1 MPYSVRKVRGKSCVK
16 VYNQK
21 TKRVYSK
28 CTSRENAE
36 KQLKLLRAIEYN
48 KNFVPRK
55 AVKSRKTKVNR
66 TLKKI

>member
-1 MPYSVRKVRGKSCVK
+1 MPYSIRKVRGKACYK
-16 VYNQK
+16 VYNKK

-55 AVKSRKTKVNR
+55 QTMKS
-66 TLKKI
+66 KK

>member
-1 MPYSVRKVRGKSCVK
+1 MPYSIRKVRGKACYK
-16 VYNQK
+16 VYNNK

-55 AVKSRKTKVNR
+55 QTMKN
-66 TLKKI
+66 KK